1 MRVFLVILAIMLAG
15 CSGAAGSAAPTDEGT
30 SAPTATS
37 SEAPDG
43 SPAPS
48 VEASAAN
55 PEPPAASAATAL
67 PAACAEG
74 FAKYLVAIEPLVSA
88 FDPASGTLADLF
100 SAEEAARSKA
110 MELLTANDSRA
121 PYSCSEVG
129 LEWAYFD
136 SDTPWDAVL
145 AIAADTAPGTVA
157 YLSGL
162 QATSA
167 FDVNTL
173 SVYGIEGCDD
183 AVASIKESVG
193 AEMGDGLTRVDEM
206 PFGDAIALV
215 GLYRAYMREVQN
227 EVCPRD
233 ELGND
238 EFGFMATAG

>member
-1 MRVFLVILAIMLAG
+1 MRRLLPLLMILLVG
-15 CSGAAGSAAPTDEGT
+15 CSGAAGSATPTGEQ
-30 SAPTATS
+30 TAGS
-37 SEAPDG
+37 SPPSEAPGG

-48 VEASAAN
+48 VEASAAS
-55 PEPPAASAATAL
+55 EPPAASAATGL

-88 FDPASGTLADLF
+88 FDPASGSLADLF
-100 SAEEAARSKA
+100 SAEEAARSKS

-183 AVASIKESVG
+183 AVASIKESVA